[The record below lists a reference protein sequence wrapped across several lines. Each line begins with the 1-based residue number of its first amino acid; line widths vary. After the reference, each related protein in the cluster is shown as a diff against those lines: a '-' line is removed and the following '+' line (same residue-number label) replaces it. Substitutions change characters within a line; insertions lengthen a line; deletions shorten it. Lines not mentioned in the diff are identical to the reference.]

1 MDEQLERILTA
12 ARQQVGE
19 PDAIV
24 DLYSMNFVYVTPSAA
39 ERFGY
44 APEEMYGRQ
53 IYSFSSLSEENRK
66 DILKGV
72 LTKGGVIDDMK
83 LLRKDGDE
91 ASVSVAFTL
100 IRVDG
105 HPYQVA
111 RITS

>member
-1 MDEQLERILTA
+1 MDEQLEPILAA
-12 ARQQVGE
+12 AREEVGK

-24 DLYSMNFVYVTPSAA
+24 DLYSMNFVYVAPAAA

-44 APEEMYGRQ
+44 TPEEMYGRQ

-72 LTKGGVIDDMK
+72 LTKGGVIEDMK
-83 LLRKDGDE
+83 LLTKDGGE
-91 ASVSVAFTL
+91 ASVGVAFTL

-111 RITS
+111 CLTS